1 MSFREMRRSD
11 RLLDEEKTIS
21 CLQKGEYGTLASICE
36 NGYPY
41 SLPISY
47 AYYEGAIYVHSAVA
61 GQKLDNITNNK
72 KVSFSVVNNTDIVAS
87 EFTTKYESV
96 VVFGDACEVFDDEKE
111 KALVELIKKYS
122 PDFLEKGL
130 DYISKASRA
139 TKVIK
144 IEIKHITGKGNV

>member
-1 MSFREMRRSD
+1 MSFREMRRND
-11 RLLDEEKTIS
+11 RVLTTESTIM
-21 CLQKGEYGTLASICE
+21 CLEIGKYGTLSTICE

-47 AYYEGAIYVHSAVA
+47 VYCDGAIYIHSAVT

-72 KVSFSVVNNTDIVAS
+72 KVSFSVVNNTNVVAS

-96 VVFGDACEVFDDEKE
+96 VVFGDACEVYDDEKE
-111 KALVELIKKYS
+111 KALVELIEKYS
-122 PDFLEKGL
+122 PDFLEKGIE
-130 DYISKASRA
+130 YISKASRA